1 MGSHEF
7 HQTAK
12 GPMVQERSRILDP
25 SWRSP
30 PALTVWVDETLDG
43 KLVGEEYMRKNRVNV
58 IEGGCVMETVV
69 ELGNSRYLAAAG
81 LV

>member
-1 MGSHEF
+1 MG
-7 HQTAK
+7 
-12 GPMVQERSRILDP
+12 
-25 SWRSP
+25 
-30 PALTVWVDETLDG
+30 
-43 KLVGEEYMRKNRVNV
+43 KNRVNV